1 MKLKNSNL
9 EFRIISLVDQI
20 DDFNCGN
27 PSINNYLKQ
36 DALYDSLSRTG
47 STTLVF
53 DGLELV
59 GFVTLS
65 RSSVPQVDTETMII
79 QYLAVSST
87 RQVSGVGSKIIEFI
101 TEVALSTNENFIFLE
116 ALKDDKFE
124 LIDWYSRRGF
134 VVADPD
140 ELSDNFRHLVWM
152 YINLEDE
159 ESLNKMFNE
168 P

>member
-1 MKLKNSNL
+1 
-9 EFRIISLVDQI
+9 
-20 DDFNCGN
+20 
-27 PSINNYLKQ
+27 
-36 DALYDSLSRTG
+36 
-47 STTLVF
+47 
-53 DGLELV
+53 LELV

-87 RQVSGVGSKIIEFI
+87 RQVSGVGSKIIKFI

-140 ELSDNFRHLVWM
+140 ELSDNFRHMVWM
-152 YINLEDE
+152 YINPEDE
-159 ESLNKMFNE
+159 ESINKMFNE